1 MKLRITTLPLRK
13 KMLAKEEERLN
24 KTYWEILKD
33 MGIEPAD
40 EIKTECFD
48 ITKFTRECKLL
59 KGYKVCIKH
68 GKSLRY
74 FITVY
79 FKKGDKIHDVLTLF
93 FDSNGRH
100 EETAYLHTL
109 GSVHKLE
116 KKEEVKNYERTTA
129 RIFSKLLGVEVEM
142 QID

>member
-1 MKLRITTLPLRK
+1 MKLRIATLPLRK
-13 KMLAKEEERLN
+13 KMLAKEEEKLN
-24 KTYWEILKD
+24 RSYWEILRNI
-33 MGIEPAD
+33 GVEPTD

-48 ITKFTRECKLL
+48 ITKFTKEFKLL

-93 FDSNGRH
+93 FDTNGRH

-109 GSVHKLE
+109 GSVHRIE
-116 KKEEVKNYERTTA
+116 KREEVEKYERTIA
-129 RIFSKLLGVEVEM
+129 KIFSKLLGVEVEM
-142 QID
+142 QIE